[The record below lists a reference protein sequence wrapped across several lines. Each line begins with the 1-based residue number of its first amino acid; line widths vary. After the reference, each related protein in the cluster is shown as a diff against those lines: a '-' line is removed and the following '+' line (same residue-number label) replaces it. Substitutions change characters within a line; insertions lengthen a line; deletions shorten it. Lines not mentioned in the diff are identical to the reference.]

1 MLRERSQPGGPPSAG
16 SGDAGVGPLDAG
28 GSLIARRGSRSA
40 IMAARQANEV
50 MLPFYVLQ
58 KPVVVAAA
66 WAIVRWR
73 RSLGNF
79 TSPGCCSA

>member
-1 MLRERSQPGGPPSAG
+1 
-16 SGDAGVGPLDAG
+16 
-28 GSLIARRGSRSA
+28 
-40 IMAARQANEV
+40 MAVRQANEV